1 MDKKKGEK
9 LVLSL
14 AASVA
19 IMAVLSLAAS
29 VATQDKATSP
39 KNLTAPPK
47 ISQLL
52 PSQCIE
58 EEPKPLPFSARLG
71 RTDDQEIVRSRLPS
85 LIVTFQYSPTSF
97 SYDLEI

>member
-1 MDKKKGEK
+1 MKKNRPFPIPRR
-9 LVLSL
+9 LSL
-14 AASVA
+14 FPCTTEPKSFS
-19 IMAVLSLAAS
+19 LSFFPLDSAL
-29 VATQDKATSP
+29 
-39 KNLTAPPK
+39 KNVTAPPK

-85 LIVTFQYSPTSF
+85 LIVTFQCSPTSF
-97 SYDLEI
+97 SYDL